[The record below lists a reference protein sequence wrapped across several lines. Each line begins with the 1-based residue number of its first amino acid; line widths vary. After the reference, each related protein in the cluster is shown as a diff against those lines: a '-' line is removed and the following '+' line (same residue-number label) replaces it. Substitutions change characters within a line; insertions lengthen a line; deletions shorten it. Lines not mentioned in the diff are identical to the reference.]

1 MIKRTLTRADYFLI
15 AANLIPVVGAL
26 FFDWNAKEIFLVY
39 CLETIIIG
47 ILNLVKM
54 GIVTAVRKKDK
65 WYNNNSYTMQSGLFF
80 MFFFLIHYGLFVAVQ
95 MGIFFGVSGMGD
107 GTNLTLFSFFYKWP
121 ELLTNDSVIMLAAFG
136 IGYGFKMIYEFIRS
150 GEYKTTPLMIIMF
163 QPYGR
168 IFIQQFTV
176 ILGSIFLSFGAGK
189 IFIIVFAATRI
200 FFEIYLN
207 MDGILSKAMANMR
220 KESGEK

>member
-26 FFDWNAKEIFLVY
+26 FFNWNAKEIFLVY

>member
-107 GTNLTLFSFFYKWP
+107 GTDLTLFSFFYKWP

-150 GEYKTTPLMIIMF
+150 GDYKTTPLMVIMF

-207 MDGILSKAMANMR
+207 MDGILSKAMSDMR
-220 KESGEK
+220 KQSGEQ